1 VTLDDEPGLRDLLV
15 DASVVINCAGPFT
28 LAGDAVARAAI
39 DTGTHYIDSTGEQPF
54 IAMMFDRHGAAAERA
69 AVALLPALGFDYLP
83 GDLIASIAAEEREPL
98 RELVVAYAVNGFGM
112 TRGTMRSTLEIMKGG
127 DLIYEDGGW
136 RPSPTGVFRAHFAF
150 PDPIGR
156 QAVTRYPSGEVITV
170 PRHTQTRRVVS
181 LLATSTAAPHPLAA
195 AILPYA
201 QPVLA
206 LALNTPLRSVLHRAI
221 GSLPEGPSEAQ
232 RRAVEWTIVA
242 DARGEDGSRGRAVVR
257 GTDVYGIT
265 ATILAHAAELLSDPG
280 FDRAGALGPA
290 AAFEPRAFLDH
301 LGEHGVS
308 WERSESLP
316 LEHVL

>member
-1 VTLDDEPGLRDLLV
+1 V
-15 DASVVINCAGPFT
+15 
-28 LAGDAVARAAI
+28 
-39 DTGTHYIDSTGEQPF
+39 
-54 IAMMFDRHGAAAERA
+54 
-69 AVALLPALGFDYLP
+69 
-83 GDLIASIAAEEREPL
+83 
-98 RELVVAYAVNGFGM
+98 
-112 TRGTMRSTLEIMKGG
+112 
-127 DLIYEDGGW
+127 
-136 RPSPTGVFRAHFAF
+136 
-150 PDPIGR
+150 
-156 QAVTRYPSGEVITV
+156 VTRYPSGELITV

-181 LLATSTAAPHPLAA
+181 LLATSTAAPQPLAA

-221 GSLPEGPSEAQ
+221 GSLPEGPPEAQ
-232 RRAVEWTIVA
+232 RRTVEWTIVA
-242 DARGEDGSRGRAVVR
+242 DAREEDGSRGRAVVR

-265 ATILAHAAELLSDPG
+265 ATILAHAAELLSHPG

-290 AAFEPRAFLDH
+290 AAFGPRAFLDD